1 MHDSSCLL
9 ISGSCLFADR
19 GNFSALPST
28 CSHPV
33 VVSFFVYEIFRCR
46 FVIMTLMFCD
56 FRLMYL
62 LESYKGTEKIM
73 GVILSAAYIVAKGSD
88 ILQRVK
94 FLKRS
99 FIKFLQKTVSSGIFS
114 ATLKFNF
121 SLTYFQSFGTTPTK
135 EQIQAA
141 GGTCP
146 ICHDNY
152 QDAVILNECNHIFCE
167 LCLLGWLD
175 RENNTCPLCRAKID
189 QDNPGYRDGSTTFF
203 IQFY

>member
-1 MHDSSCLL
+1 MVFQGRVYLL
-9 ISGSCLFADR
+9 IEA
-19 GNFSALPST
+19 FSQLYRALVP
-28 CSHPV
+28 
-33 VVSFFVYEIFRCR
+33 IQ
-46 FVIMTLMFCD
+46 LW
-56 FRLMYL
+56 LKYL
-62 LESYKGTEKIM
+62 LDSYEGTEKIM

-99 FIKFLQKTVSSGIFS
+99 FIKFLQKTVSIFVLNIYS
-114 ATLKFNF
+114 TFLI
-121 SLTYFQSFGTTPTK
+121 YFFIYPKKSFGSQPTK
-135 EQIQAA
+135 EQIQSA

-152 QDAVILNECNHIFCE
+152 QDPVILNECNHLFCE

-175 RENNTCPLCRAKID
+175 RENNTCPLCRHLID
-189 QDNPGYRDGSTTFF
+189 QDNLGYRDGSTTFF

>member
-1 MHDSSCLL
+1 MLPRKAVEFKNRGRVYLL
-9 ISGSCLFADR
+9 IEAISQLYR
-19 GNFSALPST
+19 ALVP
-28 CSHPV
+28 
-33 VVSFFVYEIFRCR
+33 IQLWL
-46 FVIMTLMFCD
+46 I
-56 FRLMYL
+56 YL

-99 FIKFLQKTVSSGIFS
+99 FIKFLQKT
-114 ATLKFNF
+114 
-121 SLTYFQSFGTTPTK
+121 SFGTTPTK
-135 EQIQAA
+135 EQIQTA

-152 QDAVILNECNHIFCE
+152 QDPVILNECNHIFCE